1 MKIIEGW
8 NMYLEIQDLKK
19 MHFNVSQ
26 ISRRLGLSRT
36 TVYKYL
42 DMTLEEMEQV
52 LESRKTRTK
61 KLDKHRELIK
71 SWLMQYPD
79 MTSAQ
84 VFDWLQERKLDGGVS
99 EGTVRNYV
107 RDLREESGIPQVK
120 YRRQYE
126 AVDELPAG
134 QQIQMDFGQITLRSS
149 ISKMVTLYF
158 ATFVLAHSR
167 YKYVEWLNRPFTT
180 RDLIYV
186 HENAFEYYG
195 GMSKEIVY
203 DQDHLILVSEN
214 GGDLLLTKEF
224 ADYQKSRKFRIYM
237 CRKADPETK
246 GKVENVV
253 KYVKRN
259 FAKNRTFH
267 NLEKLNEDCLAWLE
281 RTGNGKVHNTT
292 KKIPAEVFA
301 LEKQYFIPVPSKLNI
316 STMRC
321 PLDVLAQHY
330 GLETGWLDITSN
342 FNVALFF
349 ATCTYDN
356 GKWRPLTKSDTEK
369 DEQTKYGMLFH
380 MPSNRMPMRWSM
392 NLEKFS
398 NCGDAIGENEKGE
411 TRYELLTHPKY
422 YENHNNL
429 MYPIGFQ
436 PFMRCSMQDGY
447 GIYMRKAQPLQE
459 DIGFQKLRF
468 RHSEELSRR
477 VFERMDGG
485 KAIYPHEG
493 LVQTQ
498 FIIDEI
504 KKSTVFSKVAF
515 YYALKKSQYYR
526 IVDEERCLQDL
537 SSFKVKVD
545 VNDKT
550 IEIIDKS
557 PWKISSGRRKKID
570 ALYQNF
576 SAESFYGIRIL
587 ERQTIPGG
595 AGMFEPWMQL
605 EYEYSPGAADYE
617 SRAMIGCTNLW
628 TRDYMNLLASIKYAK
643 LPDFM

>member
-1 MKIIEGW
+1 MAE
-8 NMYLEIQDLKK
+8 YLFQGTLDNTVHDISYE
-19 MHFNVSQ
+19 Q
-26 ISRRLGLSRT
+26 IKQL
-36 TVYKYL
+36 YE
-42 DMTLEEMEQV
+42 D
-52 LESRKTRTK
+52 
-61 KLDKHRELIK
+61 
-71 SWLMQYPD
+71 
-79 MTSAQ
+79 
-84 VFDWLQERKLDGGVS
+84 
-99 EGTVRNYV
+99 N
-107 RDLREESGIPQVK
+107 LREEAEGRRVTQSS
-120 YRRQYE
+120 YRGENYYTDKNLQAEFDREVLYRDPLTAGMRVQYPHGVIIQQSQRRNFYRGENQQYE
-126 AVDELPAG
+126 ASVPSLLR
-134 QQIQMDFGQITLRSS
+134 TLNNPEN
-149 ISKMVTLYF
+149 
-158 ATFVLAHSR
+158 R
-167 YKYVEWLNRPFTT
+167 YTT
-180 RDLIYV
+180 R
-186 HENAFEYYG
+186 
-195 GMSKEIVY
+195 KEKELY
-203 DQDHLILVSEN
+203 RLVA
-214 GGDLLLTKEF
+214 DMRVAEF
-224 ADYQKSRKFRIYM
+224 AMLLQKFEHVNS
-237 CRKADPETK
+237 
-246 GKVENVV
+246 
-253 KYVKRN
+253 
-259 FAKNRTFH
+259 
-267 NLEKLNEDCLAWLE
+267 W
-281 RTGNGKVHNTT
+281 
-292 KKIPAEVFA
+292 
-301 LEKQYFIPVPSKLNI
+301 NI
-316 STMRC
+316 C
-321 PLDVLAQHY
+321 DVLYDVLAQHY

-369 DEQTKYGMLFH
+369 DEQTRYGMLFH

-422 YENHNNL
+422 YENHDNL
-429 MYPIGFQ
+429 IYPIGFQ

-459 DIGFQKLRF
+459 DIRFQKLRF

-515 YYALKKSQYYR
+515 YYALKKSQYYGT
-526 IVDEERCLQDL
+526 VDEERCLQDL
-537 SSFKVKVD
+537 SSFNVKVD
-545 VNDKT
+545 GNDKT

-576 SAESFYGIRIL
+576 SAESVYEIRIL
-587 ERQTIPGG
+587 ERQVIPGG

-605 EYEYSPGAADYE
+605 EYVDSPGAADYE
-617 SRAMIGCTNLW
+617 SRAMIGCANLW
-628 TRDYMNLLASIKYAK
+628 TQDYMNLLASIKYAK

>member
-1 MKIIEGW
+1 MAE
-8 NMYLEIQDLKK
+8 YLFQGTLVNTVHDISYE
-19 MHFNVSQ
+19 Q
-26 ISRRLGLSRT
+26 IKQL
-36 TVYKYL
+36 YK
-42 DMTLEEMEQV
+42 D
-52 LESRKTRTK
+52 
-61 KLDKHRELIK
+61 
-71 SWLMQYPD
+71 
-79 MTSAQ
+79 
-84 VFDWLQERKLDGGVS
+84 
-99 EGTVRNYV
+99 N
-107 RDLREESGIPQVK
+107 LREEAEGRRVTQSS
-120 YRRQYE
+120 YRGENYYTDKNLQAEFDREVLYRDPLTAGMRVQYPHGVIIQQSQRRNFYRGENQQYE
-126 AVDELPAG
+126 ASVPSLLR
-134 QQIQMDFGQITLRSS
+134 TL
-149 ISKMVTLYF
+149 
-158 ATFVLAHSR
+158 
-167 YKYVEWLNRPFTT
+167 NNP
-180 RDLIYV
+180 
-186 HENAFEYYG
+186 
-195 GMSKEIVY
+195 
-203 DQDHLILVSEN
+203 EN
-214 GGDLLLTKEF
+214 GYITRKEKELYRLVADMRIAEFTMLL
-224 ADYQKSRKFRIYM
+224 QKF
-237 CRKADPETK
+237 EH
-246 GKVENVV
+246 VN
-253 KYVKRN
+253 N
-259 FAKNRTFH
+259 
-267 NLEKLNEDCLAWLE
+267 W
-281 RTGNGKVHNTT
+281 
-292 KKIPAEVFA
+292 
-301 LEKQYFIPVPSKLNI
+301 NI
-316 STMRC
+316 C
-321 PLDVLAQHY
+321 DVLYDVLAQHY

-356 GKWRPLTKSDTEK
+356 GKWRPLTKSDTEN

-392 NLEKFS
+392 NLEKYS

-411 TRYELLTHPKY
+411 TGYELLTHPKY
-422 YENHNNL
+422 YENHDNL
-429 MYPIGFQ
+429 IYPIGFQ
-436 PFMRCSMQDGY
+436 PFMRCSMQHGY

-545 VNDKT
+545 GNDKT

-595 AGMFEPWMQL
+595 AEMFEPWMQL
-605 EYEYSPGAADYE
+605 EYENSPGAADYE
-617 SRAMIGCTNLW
+617 SRAIIGCANLW
-628 TRDYMNLLASIKYAK
+628 TRDCMNLLALIKYAK